1 MSKIV
6 APLLIATLLAACAP
20 AITTPAPASSGSPL
34 PIDNPVMTPVT
45 PAAAKL
51 APVAAT
57 APLAKAPIAAK
68 PAAAK
73 PATLTPAAKPV
84 AAAPTL
90 TKAPTDF
97 KDLDIMAAFTSLPAS
112 APSGPDEVDDDS
124 DLESSSFSTKFWF
137 GWWGL
142 DGRERALRAFTREEG
157 RPVAWEPY
165 AGGWTALRP
174 YLSPMESLM
183 ALAIA
188 AGPLH
193 TRTPVQYSWMP
204 RQWRSNT
211 TRHLKL
217 YRRQNVVDLKSRDL
231 AFYAVYPLFSTTVAG
246 YIARAES
253 GADKYVAYY
262 DHGGRLWGAYGT
274 STATAGS
281 QPAPAAVA
289 PSATP

>member
-1 MSKIV
+1 
-6 APLLIATLLAACAP
+6 
-20 AITTPAPASSGSPL
+20 
-34 PIDNPVMTPVT
+34 
-45 PAAAKL
+45 
-51 APVAAT
+51 
-57 APLAKAPIAAK
+57 
-68 PAAAK
+68 
-73 PATLTPAAKPV
+73 
-84 AAAPTL
+84 
-90 TKAPTDF
+90 
-97 KDLDIMAAFTSLPAS
+97 MAAFSGLPAS

-124 DLESSSFSTKFWF
+124 DLESSSFSAKFLFTWF
-137 GWWGL
+137 GL
-142 DGRERALRAFTREEG
+142 SGRERALRTFTREEG
-157 RPVAWEPY
+157 RPIGWEP
-165 AGGWTALRP
+165 AQGGWTALRP
-174 YLSPMESLM
+174 YLTPMESLM

-217 YRRQNVVDLKSRDL
+217 YRRQNVVELRSRDL
-231 AFYAVYPLFSTTVAG
+231 AFYAVYPLFSTAVAG

-289 PSATP
+289 P